1 MVAMYYSSQIY
12 DVTLTYKKKNF
23 LRTLQKLM
31 KDSLTNALFNFIKIN
46 GKGFMGFLRKGFSRD
61 FQFFQMTYI

>member
-1 MVAMYYSSQIY
+1 MYYSSQIY

-46 GKGFMGFLRKGFSRD
+46 GKGFMGFLRKVFSRD